1 MAKLLVVDDS
11 STIRT
16 LLSRALLE
24 EGHEVVEAPNGSAGL
39 RCLRE
44 EPGLQAAIVDVHMPD
59 MGGIDMLEAWAGAG
73 RLAMPVFVLSA
84 ESGDPMVE
92 RARALGVA
100 AWFVKPV
107 DLVAL
112 RNALRHH
119 LT

>member
-16 LLSRALLE
+16 LLSRALVE
-24 EGHEVVEAPNGSAGL
+24 DGHEVVAAGNGAAGL
-39 RCLRE
+39 RYLRE
-44 EPGLQAAIVDVHMPD
+44 DPTLAAAIVDVHMPD
-59 MGGIDMLEAWAGAG
+59 MGGIDMLEAWAAGGA
-73 RLAMPVFVLSA
+73 LPIPVFVISA

-92 RARALGVA
+92 RARALEVA

-112 RNALRHH
+112 RSALRQA
-119 LT
+119 LP